1 MASHAGAWPAVSIG
15 IEIYGKRDFHR
26 KIADSITISATI
38 DNRFYCAAA
47 EKFRDRGRCIGDLIS
62 RLRYPGARMASL
74 ALDQSTPRARPE
86 TPARAPVELIDSR
99 AIGVDLEKIAKA
111 HEGNEREMRTA
122 LAKRLKAALI
132 EGRAKAEQLLLK
144 DRQGRRCAERLCRME
159 DEIIRILFEFAKKH
173 LYPSQNPS
181 ESEHMAVIAT
191 GGYGRGLQAP
201 GSDIDLLF
209 LLPYKQTAWGESIA
223 EAILYCLWDTGLKVG
238 HATRS
243 VDECIRQAKA
253 DMTIRTAILEA
264 RFLLGDRKLYDELV
278 KRFDNDVVR
287 NTAAKFVA
295 AKLAERE
302 ERIRR
307 SGQSR
312 YLVEPNVKDGK
323 GGLRD
328 LHTLFW
334 IAKYVYRVREPDELI
349 KRGVFDKHEYQL
361 FRRCEDFLWAVR
373 CHMHFVTNRAEERL
387 GFDIQREIAQ
397 RLGYTAHPG
406 QQDVERFMKHYF
418 LIAKDVGDLTAIV
431 CAQLED
437 DQNKSIPVLSRVMA
451 KFVTAKRKVLTE
463 TEDFIVDKNRIRLAQ
478 ANVFK
483 RDPVNLIRIFR
494 LAQKHNLAFHPDA
507 MRVITRSLHLINSDL
522 RDDKE
527 ANRLFLEIIISKNDP
542 ETVLRRMNEAGVLG
556 RFVPAFG
563 KIVAMMQFNMYHHY
577 TVDEHLLRCIG
588 LLADI
593 ERGEKDT
600 PLAHELFQSLRP
612 GNRTVLYVTMFLH
625 DIAKGRIEDHSIAGA
640 RVARRLCP
648 RLGLSAADTEVVAWL
663 IENHLV
669 MSSVAQSRDL
679 SDRKTIENF
688 AAVVQSTERLKLLMI
703 LTTADIRAV
712 GPGVWNGWK
721 AQLLRTLY
729 YETEPVLTGGFSE
742 VNRAQRVATAQTE
755 FRQALKHWPAERL
768 ESYISRLYPAYWL
781 KVDLQH
787 KVEHAHFLMGAE
799 DAGKTLATTVGY
811 DSGNVTELTVLA
823 PDHPWLLSIIAGACA
838 MAGANIVDAQI
849 FTTTDGLALDTISLS
864 REFERDEDE
873 QRRANR
879 IADSIEKALRGE
891 LRLPDTLGKRVAP
904 KGRIKAFALEPTVAI
919 NNQWSHR
926 YTMME
931 VTGLDRTGLLYE
943 MTTTLSKLNLN
954 IASAHVATF
963 GERVVDVFYVTDLMG
978 AQITSPTRQ
987 AAIKRAIIPLFG
999 PEAKPSKAKAEA

>member
-1 MASHAGAWPAVSIG
+1 MAPLAV
-15 IEIYGKRDFHR
+15 
-26 KIADSITISATI
+26 
-38 DNRFYCAAA
+38 
-47 EKFRDRGRCIGDLIS
+47 
-62 RLRYPGARMASL
+62 
-74 ALDQSTPRARPE
+74 DQPTRTRPE
-86 TPARAPVELIDSR
+86 SPSRAPVELIDNR
-99 AIGVDLEKIAKA
+99 AIIADLEKLAKVHA
-111 HEGNEREMRTA
+111 GNDRDMRTA
-122 LAKRLKAALI
+122 LAKRLKEALNQ
-132 EGRAKAEQLLLK
+132 GRAKAEQLLLK
-144 DRQGRRCAERLCRME
+144 DRLGRRCAERLCRME
-159 DEIIRILFEFAKKH
+159 DEVIRILFEFARKH

-264 RFLLGDRKLYDELV
+264 RFLLGDRKLFDELIA
-278 KRFDNDVVR
+278 RFDNEVVR
-287 NTAAKFVA
+287 NTAAQFVA

-302 ERIRR
+302 ERVRR

-373 CHMHFVTNRAEERL
+373 CHMHFVTSRAEERL
-387 GFDIQREIAQ
+387 AFDIQREIAV
-397 RLGYTAHPG
+397 RLGYMAHPG
-406 QQDVERFMKHYF
+406 QKDVERFMKHYF

-437 DQNKSIPVLSRVMA
+437 DQTKTVPVLSRVMA
-451 KFVTAKRKVLTE
+451 KFRIVKRKKLAE
-463 TEDFIVDKNRIRLAQ
+463 TDDFIVDKNRIRLAQ

-483 RDPVNLIRIFR
+483 RNSVNLIRIFH

-507 MRVITRSLHLINSDL
+507 MRVMTRSLHLINSEL
-522 RDDKE
+522 RENKE

-588 LLADI
+588 MLAEI
-593 ERGEKDT
+593 EGGRAPDT
-600 PLAHELFQSLRP
+600 PLAHELFGKLRP

-625 DIAKGRIEDHSIAGA
+625 DIAKGRIEDHSTAGA
-640 RVARRLCP
+640 RVARRFCP
-648 RLGLSAADTEVVAWL
+648 RLGFSAADTETIAWL

-688 AAVVQSTERLKLLMI
+688 AAVVQSAERLKLLTV

-742 VNRAQRVATAQTE
+742 VNRAQRVGIAQNE
-755 FRQALKHWPAERL
+755 FRQTLRHWPAKRL
-768 ESYISRLYPAYWL
+768 DAYIARLYPAYWL

-787 KVEHAHFLMGAE
+787 KVEHAHFVLAAD
-799 DAGKTLATTVGY
+799 DAGKTLATTVGFH
-811 DSGNVTELTVLA
+811 GGAVTELTVLA

-849 FTTTDGLALDTISLS
+849 YTTTDGLALDTISLS

-879 IADSIEKALRGE
+879 IAESIEKALRGE
-891 LRLPDTLGKRVAP
+891 LRLPETLGKRVPP
-904 KGRIKAFALEPTVAI
+904 KGRIRAFALEPSVSI

-926 YTMME
+926 YTMVE

-987 AAIKRAIIPLFG
+987 AAIKRAMIPLFAPVEG
-999 PEAKPSKAKAEA
+999 GGKQAKTKSDASA